1 MRKFKIFFVY
11 LLSSLL
17 FLGISTAVSADVIPG
32 TNYETVSNLVV
43 KDVNT
48 GEVLR
53 FYTPELRDAFL
64 QSTSRYQTRSNATG
78 VADYRT
84 TYLRSYNDTATS
96 GPVSTTAYGG
106 KAGASLTVNA
116 GASFSHKG
124 FGFSLGGSV
133 THKVPPYTYGH
144 IRLKSSYTVKVS
156 KLEVRYLGTNKW
168 VPAGESSTLANVR
181 VWSELR
187 TWK

>member
-1 MRKFKIFFVY
+1 MS

-17 FLGISTAVSADVIPG
+17 FLGISSTVSADVVPG
-32 TNYETVSNLVV
+32 TNYEIVSNLVV

-64 QSTSRYQTRSNATG
+64 QSTSGIQTRSNATG

-84 TYLRSYNDTATS
+84 KYLRSYNYTATS
-96 GPVSTTAYGG
+96 GPMSITAYGG

-116 GASFSHKG
+116 GVKFSKKR
-124 FGFSLGGSV
+124 FRFSLGGSV
-133 THKVPPYTYGH
+133 THKVPPYTYGY
-144 IRLKSSYTVKVS
+144 IRLKSSYTAKVS

-168 VPAGESSTLANVR
+168 VPAGEASTLANVR
-181 VWSELR
+181 VWSELH